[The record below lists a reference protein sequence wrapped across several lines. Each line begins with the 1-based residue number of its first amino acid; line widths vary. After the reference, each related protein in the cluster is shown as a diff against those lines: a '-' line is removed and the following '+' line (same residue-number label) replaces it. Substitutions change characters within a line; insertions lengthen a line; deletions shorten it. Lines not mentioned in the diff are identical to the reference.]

1 MATRTRTVHRC
12 SECGSPSP
20 RWMGRCPTC
29 DAWGTL
35 VEELESPAPA
45 TAMVPLAPGSA
56 PVPIGEVAI
65 DTATRGSTG
74 IEELDRVLGGGLV
87 PGSVTLLAGEPGMGK
102 STLLLQ
108 SLGAMATAGR
118 RCLLVTAEESP
129 AQVRMRAERV
139 GAISPNLLVA
149 GATDLHHVLAHAES
163 VSPDVLAVDSIQTVV
178 DPNRP
183 GAPGSVTQVRD
194 CAYRLVQLAKERDL
208 ATVLVGHVTKEG
220 TVAGPRVL
228 EHVVDTVLS
237 FDGDRGHSLR
247 LLRALKHRF
256 GSTQELG
263 LFDMTG
269 EGLLCVPD
277 ASARFLVDRRPGVAG
292 SAVAAVLEGAR
303 PVLVEVQA
311 LVVPSNAPSPRRS
324 GSGVDAQR
332 MSMLLA
338 VLAQRAS
345 VNLMQHD
352 VYGSVAG
359 GLRVT
364 EPGLDLALALAAA
377 GAVKA
382 RATPQRLVAVGEL
395 GLAGE
400 VRSVPQLERR
410 LAEAARLGFETALVP
425 PGTSAHPGI
434 EVVPVGDLREAVALG
449 LIRADPGFAA
459 VS

>member
-1 MATRTRTVHRC
+1 
-12 SECGSPSP
+12 
-20 RWMGRCPTC
+20 MGRCPAC

-35 VEELESPAPA
+35 VEELAAPRVA
-45 TAMVPLAPGSA
+45 DAVLPGSP
-56 PVPIGEVAI
+56 PVPIGEVAT
-65 DTATRGSTG
+65 DLAARRSTG
-74 IEELDRVLGGGLV
+74 VEELDRVLGGGLV
-87 PGSVTLLAGEPGMGK
+87 SGSVTLLAGEPGMGK

-108 SLGAMATAGR
+108 SLGAMAAAGR

-129 AQVRMRAERV
+129 AQVRLRAERV
-139 GAISPNLLVA
+139 GALSPELLVA
-149 GATDLHHVLAHAES
+149 GATDLHHVLAHADA
-163 VSPDVLAVDSIQTVV
+163 VAPDVLAVDSIQTVV

-208 ATVLVGHVTKEG
+208 ATLLVGQVTKEG

-269 EGLLCVPD
+269 EGLVCVPD

-303 PVLVEVQA
+303 PVMVEVQA
-311 LVVPSNAPSPRRS
+311 LVVDGESPSPRRS

-332 MSMLLA
+332 LSLLLA

-345 VNLMQHD
+345 ITMMRAD
-352 VYGSVAG
+352 VYASIAG
-359 GLRVT
+359 GLRVS

-377 GAVKA
+377 GAKLGQA
-382 RATPQRLVAVGEL
+382 LPDGLVVVGEL

-410 LAEAARLGFETALVP
+410 LAEAARLGFEAALVP
-425 PGTSAHPGI
+425 PGTPEQPGI
-434 EVVPVGDLREAVALG
+434 QVLPVRELREAVALG
-449 LIRADPGFAA
+449 LSRADPGFAA